1 MKMQD
6 IPMEKR
12 VRNLINEIAREM
24 SPDHE
29 CDVCGP
35 EEGVGIYE
43 DADEEM
49 LALMSENSAIGTC
62 RCCGAVVKY
71 SIPELFT
78 FGAKSEDDIAPIEY
92 RVLSPRLK
100 DLA

>member
-12 VRNLINEIAREM
+12 VRNLINEIARET
-24 SPDHE
+24 SLDHE
-29 CDVCGP
+29 CDVCGSK
-35 EEGVGIYE
+35 EGVDIYE
-43 DADEEM
+43 DPDKEM
-49 LALMSENSAIGTC
+49 LALMPENSAIGTC
-62 RCCGAVVKY
+62 RCCGAVVMY

-78 FGAKSEDDIAPIEY
+78 FEARSEDDIVPIEY